1 MTTTSRTVPVVTRR
15 ARPSDAAT
23 LARTVLLGVQTY
35 VAFAPAEWKPVPP
48 PDEVE
53 MTTAQLAR
61 RDTWALLAEIAGEP
75 AAHVSLFPY
84 WQPGG
89 AVYLW
94 QLFVRPPWWG
104 TGLAAGLHD
113 AFVAEARDRGY
124 REARLHTPAGHG
136 RARRFYERRAWRA
149 TGQVVTWRSLPV
161 VEYRCLLPS

>member
-1 MTTTSRTVPVVTRR
+1 MTARRTIPVAARR

-23 LARTVLLGVQTY
+23 IKRTVLLGVQTY
-35 VAFAPAEWKPVPP
+35 AAFAPAAWTPVPP
-48 PDEVE
+48 SDAIES
-53 MTTAQLAR
+53 TTARLGR

-75 AAHVSLFPY
+75 AGHVSLFPY

-89 AVYLW
+89 AAYLW

-124 REARLHTPAGHG
+124 REARLHTPAGHA
-136 RARRFYERRAWRA
+136 RARRFYARRGWRP
-149 TGQVVTWRSLPV
+149 TGESVTWLGLPV
-161 VEYRCLLPS
+161 VEYRCLLRS